1 MTHCGILLRLKNMP
15 SKDKQIH
22 DLENK
27 CSVQAR
33 MIDMLV
39 EERNDLQRLYDAQ
52 QSAIT
57 SLARTSYFK
66 VAQEVV
72 HNYKRVG

>member
-1 MTHCGILLRLKNMP
+1 MP

-22 DLENK
+22 DLETK
-27 CSVQAR
+27 VSIQER
-33 MIDMLV
+33 MIEMLV
-39 EERNDLQRLYDAQ
+39 AERNDLQRLYDAQ

-57 SLARTSYFK
+57 SLARTNYFK

-72 HNYKRVG
+72 HNYKQVG